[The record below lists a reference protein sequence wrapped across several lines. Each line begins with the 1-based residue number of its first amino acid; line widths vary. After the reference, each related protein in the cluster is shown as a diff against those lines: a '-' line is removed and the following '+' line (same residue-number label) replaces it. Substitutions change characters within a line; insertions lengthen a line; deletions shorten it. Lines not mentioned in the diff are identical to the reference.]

1 LKNNEIVCSNNVV
14 NQSGKQSS
22 FGNNKE
28 ENAQK
33 DKMINQ
39 SKKTTIA
46 SAKTFAN
53 YVEEN
58 GPEELSH
65 NNDPIYL
72 S

>member
-1 LKNNEIVCSNNVV
+1 
-14 NQSGKQSS
+14 
-22 FGNNKE
+22 
-28 ENAQK
+28 
-33 DKMINQ
+33 MINQ

-46 SAKTFAN
+46 SVKTFAN

-65 NNDPIYL
+65 KNDPIYL